1 MCVECGLGTH
11 RECGEAPRGEGSIW
25 ALRLVL
31 MTVLDRE
38 TASLA
43 AGGDPDAALTLWP
56 SSLYTIVA
64 HAAVRSP
71 VAWERCARF
80 VDRSLGDV
88 SVRFD
93 RAAPVEL
100 LEHFSEAREVL
111 SGPELAAL
119 LWSLIR
125 RSGPLLD
132 AVLGRLGAEVEVIAA
147 RRLGGS
153 HGVESGRPAIARI
166 PGRIPRLQPAF
177 EERAR

>member
-1 MCVECGLGTH
+1 
-11 RECGEAPRGEGSIW
+11 
-25 ALRLVL
+25 
-31 MTVLDRE
+31 MTVLDRR
-38 TASLA
+38 TAALA
-43 AGGDPDAALTLWP
+43 AGGDPDAALSLWP
-56 SSLYTIVA
+56 SSLYTLVA

-71 VAWERCARF
+71 LAWERCARF

-88 SVRFD
+88 TERFD

-100 LEHFSEAREVL
+100 LEHFSEAREAL

-125 RSGPLLD
+125 RSAPLLD

-153 HGVESGRPAIARI
+153 HAIE
-166 PGRIPRLQPAF
+166 IPRAPAVAPSQRGVHRFQPALK
-177 EERAR
+177 ERAR